1 MSIGVLH
8 GQTGGI
14 KLPFRVIGGTT
25 QPSNPKDGTIWV
37 KTSVPITRTEF
48 ANGTWA
54 SGGVGLVFLAGT
66 LGGSNPTGTNT
77 TVWAINKN
85 TGASKYV
92 LKITLTG
99 CKQVQGS
106 KGNWVSLDAYRYY
119 GGKWVQFSSEF
130 TATINVTYPAG
141 STCTATDGTTT
152 LTAPNTSGTWACVV
166 PNAGTWTVAIES
178 LGRSVD
184 VVITDNGQSESVSL
198 SYVFLYDKGDQCTGL
213 TGDWKFQKANDAFG
227 ASGTGK
233 ANSDNLSISTPSNNT
248 VAGAWRTNNKI
259 DLTNYSTLYVTFSEI
274 NTDTS
279 FSSMCISV
287 KQTLSTADNATTNML
302 RAEPLTSLLDT
313 NNYPKFTAPYTAVMD
328 VSALSGDYYII
339 WGVSKSNSRMA
350 VSTTSVTEVYLT

>member
-1 MSIGVLH
+1 MGTAFLY
-8 GQTGGI
+8 GNGGGI
-14 KLPFRVIGGTT
+14 DNLKFRVY
-25 QPSNPKDGTIWV
+25 SA
-37 KTSVPITRTEF
+37 TSLP
-48 ANGTWA
+48 A
-54 SGGVGLVFLAGT
+54 SGKENDVVIITSTPIPSWEVGRVDNPSWSMTAGFVYLT
-66 LGGSNPTGTNT
+66 CAASDASQPNLLR
-77 TVWAINKN
+77 KN
-85 TGASKYV
+85 ALYLELTRCWQYENGAWSSK
-92 LKITLTG
+92 
-99 CKQVQGS
+99 
-106 KGNWVSLDAYRYY
+106 DAYQYR
-119 GGKWVQFSSEF
+119 GGQWVQFSTTF
-130 TATINVTYPAG
+130 TATINITYPAG
-141 STCTATDGTTT
+141 STCRVTDGTTT

-213 TGDWKFQKANDAFG
+213 TGNWKFQQANDAFG

-259 DLTNYSTLYVTFSEI
+259 DLTNYRTLHVTFSEI
-274 NTDTS
+274 KTDTT

-287 KQTLSTADNATTNML
+287 KQTLNTADNPTTNML

-313 NNYPKFTAPYTAVMD
+313 NHYPKFTAPHTAVLD

-350 VSTTSVTEVYLT
+350 VSTTRVTEVYLT

>member
-1 MSIGVLH
+1 MGTCFLYGS
-8 GQTGGI
+8 GGS
-14 KLPFRVIGGTT
+14 GGKGAALTVT
-25 QPSNPKDGTIWV
+25 VPGGSTVTVSKDGKS
-37 KTSVPITRTEF
+37 KTKVAGSDGIVVF
-48 ANGTWA
+48 KGLQSGTWTLSITDGEQAA
-54 SGGVGLVFLAGT
+54 SR
-66 LGGSNPTGTNT
+66 
-77 TVWAINKN
+77 TVEIVADYA
-85 TGASKYV
+85 TS
-92 LKITLTG
+92 ITFF
-99 CKQVQGS
+99 
-106 KGNWVSLDAYRYY
+106 A
-119 GGKWVQFSSEF
+119 
-130 TATINVTYPAG
+130 ATINVTYPAG
-141 STCTATDGTTT
+141 STCTATDGVTT
-152 LTAPNTSGTWACVV
+152 LTAPDTSGKWACVV

-198 SYVFLYDKGDQCTGL
+198 VYAFLYDKGDQCTGL
-213 TGDWKFQKANDAFG
+213 TGNWKFQQANDAFG

-259 DLTNYSTLYVTFSEI
+259 DLTNYSTLHVTFSEI

-313 NNYPKFTAPYTAVMD
+313 NNYPKFTAPHTAVLD

-350 VSTTSVTEVYLT
+350 VSTTRVTEVYLS